1 MASQERTG
9 HFPGALDLLPIQVDH
24 HPMIDLSGQILIVT
38 GTPGAGKTTTAR
50 SLVESCGRPAVH
62 IHADDFWHF
71 IRNGAIPPY
80 LPESRRQNE
89 VVMGA
94 LCAAAQRYAD
104 GGYFVV
110 IDGIIGPWF
119 LPAFSAVSRPLH
131 YIVLRP
137 DLDEAIRR
145 CQLRGGETLAD
156 PIPISDLH
164 SQFSQLDRLD
174 NHRIDTAGLSK
185 QDILEAVVRALTG
198 GRFLLN
204 P

>member
-1 MASQERTG
+1 
-9 HFPGALDLLPIQVDH
+9 
-24 HPMIDLSGQILIVT
+24 MIDLSGQLLILT

-50 SLVESCGRPAVH
+50 SLVESCGQPAVH
-62 IHADDFWHF
+62 LHADDFWQF
-71 IRNGAIPPY
+71 IRNGAVPPY
-80 LPESRRQNE
+80 LPEAHRLNE
-89 VVMGA
+89 VVMNA
-94 LCAAAQRYAD
+94 LCAAAESYAD

-119 LPAFSAVSRPLH
+119 LPAFNAVRHPLH

-145 CQLRGGETLAD
+145 CQLRGGETLTD
-156 PIPISDLH
+156 PMPISALH

-174 NHRIDTAGLSK
+174 SHRIDTAGLGR
-185 QDILEAVVRALTG
+185 QEILEAVRRALTSG
-198 GRFLLN
+198 EFRLN